1 MKIKTH
7 TPNNIS
13 LWSSCTSG
21 AIHDA
26 MVWKHTTQG
35 NRTEAQIHNQF
46 SEILT
51 REKTEE
57 EVTKPQVLL
66 LSLSLSQP
74 TRTVTLQHSIGEKSS
89 SAIANL
95 PKNPK

>member
-1 MKIKTH
+1 MM
-7 TPNNIS
+7 
-13 LWSSCTSG
+13 LWFENTR
-21 AIHDA
+21 
-26 MVWKHTTQG
+26 G

-46 SEILT
+46 SESLT
-51 REKTEE
+51 RRKTEE

-66 LSLSLSQP
+66 LSLSLSPSQP
-74 TRTVTLQHSIGEKSS
+74 SRTVTLQHSIGEKPS

>member
-1 MKIKTH
+1 
-7 TPNNIS
+7 
-13 LWSSCTSG
+13 
-21 AIHDA
+21 

-46 SEILT
+46 SESLT

-66 LSLSLSQP
+66 LSLSLSLAQP
-74 TRTVTLQHSIGEKSS
+74 TRTVTLQHSIGEKPS

-95 PKNPK
+95 PKNSK

>member
-51 REKTEE
+51 REETEE
-57 EVTKPQVLL
+57 EVTKPQVLF
-66 LSLSLSQP
+66 LSLSLSLCLCLSQP
-74 TRTVTLQHSIGEKSS
+74 TRTATLQYSIGEK
-89 SAIANL
+89 
-95 PKNPK
+95 P

>member
-1 MKIKTH
+1 MVNTRRK
-7 TPNNIS
+7 
-13 LWSSCTSG
+13 
-21 AIHDA
+21 AI
-26 MVWKHTTQG
+26 VSKHKYTINFQKV
-35 NRTEAQIHNQF
+35 
-46 SEILT
+46 LT
-51 REKTEE
+51 RKKTEE

-74 TRTVTLQHSIGEKSS
+74 TRTVTLQHSIGEKPS

>member
-1 MKIKTH
+1 
-7 TPNNIS
+7 
-13 LWSSCTSG
+13 
-21 AIHDA
+21 

-46 SEILT
+46 SESLT
-51 REKTEE
+51 RKKTEE

-66 LSLSLSQP
+66 LSLSLSLSLSQP

-89 SAIANL
+89 STIANL